1 MLLIALFFPHPV
13 LTDSRYYGR
22 KTAVPRVSAKE
33 VLRFT
38 FTPNGRREFVPR
50 LTKFSPYFPFTLY
63 CFYTKISSFMPILII
78 GIVPDCFYLLIFFS
92 EKFST

>member
-13 LTDSRYYGR
+13 FTDSRYYGR
-22 KTAVPRVSAKE
+22 KVSAKE
-33 VLRFT
+33 ALRFM
-38 FTPNGRREFVPR
+38 FTPNGRREFVPH
-50 LTKFSPYFPFTLY
+50 LIKFSPYSPFTLY